1 MYVAVF
7 RNSAI
12 QASNNAAVTASTSAE
27 DGRANALV
35 RRYSALGLTDHLT

>member
-12 QASNNAAVTASTSAE
+12 QASNNAAVTASTDAE
-27 DGRANALV
+27 DGRANALI
-35 RRYSALGLTDHLT
+35 RRQSALELTERHT